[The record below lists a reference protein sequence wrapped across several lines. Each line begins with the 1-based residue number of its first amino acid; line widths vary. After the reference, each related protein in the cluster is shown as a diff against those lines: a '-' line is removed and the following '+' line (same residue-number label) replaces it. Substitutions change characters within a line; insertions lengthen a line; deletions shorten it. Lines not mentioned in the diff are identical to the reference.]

1 MKLIV
6 DHIICV
12 FGIIP
17 ELHQAWS
24 SFFNNFLGKSPP
36 TRWGCRANRY
46 SPFLVVDPQQVGD
59 QPPRRELPLLSLL
72 QNLANV

>member
-46 SPFLVVDPQQVGD
+46 SPFLIVSTPTSWGSTTKKRAAAFI
-59 QPPRRELPLLSLL
+59 PFAKSS
-72 QNLANV
+72 